1 MENGGKHR
9 APRLTGGDS
18 YGRGKSLVREEGLGR
33 LSALSAQVPRS
44 GATHRPSRV
53 GYLRVEHPTSKQERF
68 TRISHQV
75 EAHLKWVRS
84 SFMIS
89 CQLSIKSLF
98 ISENFTFITALLKV
112 QPTKISW
119 QKRKFFFLVQEKKK
133 KKSNLPLLSL
143 ASSSEVSL
151 LIKRAVLHL

>member
-1 MENGGKHR
+1 MDESTGLPGS
-9 APRLTGGDS
+9 LGGDS
-18 YGRGKSLVREEGLGR
+18 YGRGKRLVREEGLGK
-33 LSALSAQVPRS
+33 LSALPAQVPCSR
-44 GATHRPSRV
+44 ATHRPSCV
-53 GYLRVEHPTSKQERF
+53 GYLRIEHPTSKQERL
-68 TRISHQV
+68 TRIYHKV
-75 EAHLKWVRS
+75 EAHLKWARS
-84 SFMIS
+84 SFTIP

-119 QKRKFFFLVQEKKK
+119 QKRKVFVLVQEKKK